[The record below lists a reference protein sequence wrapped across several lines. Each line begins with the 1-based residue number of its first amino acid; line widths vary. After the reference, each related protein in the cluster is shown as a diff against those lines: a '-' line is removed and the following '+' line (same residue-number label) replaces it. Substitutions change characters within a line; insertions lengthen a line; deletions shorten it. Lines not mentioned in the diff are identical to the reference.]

1 MVKPSNPWD
10 IRSKIWLE
18 IEGRPVIGEGRLAI
32 LEAIDRRRSMLEAS
46 HETGIPYRRLRG
58 AIRDMEHV
66 LGHSLVVTRRGGVDG
81 GRSELTAAG
90 LELLK
95 SFKALTVGFRDETD
109 HRFGRFADT
118 FGKRLALSAN
128 RHTGET

>member
-1 MVKPSNPWD
+1 MTKPSNPWD
-10 IRSKIWLE
+10 IRSKMWLE
-18 IEGRPVIGEGRLAI
+18 IEGRPVIGEGRLSM
-32 LEAIDRRRSMLEAS
+32 LEAIDRRQSMLEAS
-46 HETGIPYRRLRG
+46 RETGIPYRRLRG
-58 AIRDMEHV
+58 AVQDMERA
-66 LGHSLVVTRRGGVDG
+66 LGHSLVVTRRGGVAG

-118 FGKRLALSAN
+118 FAKRLALSAH
-128 RHTGET
+128 RHTEET